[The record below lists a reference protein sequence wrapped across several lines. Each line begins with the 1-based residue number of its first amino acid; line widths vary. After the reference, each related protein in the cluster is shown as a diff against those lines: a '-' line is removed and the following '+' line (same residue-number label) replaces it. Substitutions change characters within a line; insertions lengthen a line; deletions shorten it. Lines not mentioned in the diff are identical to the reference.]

1 MIATS
6 NVTFAYPGQQAM
18 QFPDIRC
25 DRNEQLLILGPSGT
39 GKTTLLHLLGGLLH
53 PTSGSI
59 IVSET
64 VLKELRGHRLDTF
77 RGQKIGIIFQRPHF
91 VKSISA
97 IDNLLLVQHVAGHE
111 SDRDHALALLR
122 RLSIVHKADQLP
134 HTLSLG
140 EQQRLAIARALIN
153 HPEVILADEPS
164 SALDDQHCT
173 EMIALLLEVATE
185 NNAALLIV
193 THDMRI
199 KELIPHHI
207 TLLNQQ

>member
-1 MIATS
+1 MIHSS
-6 NVTFAYPGQQAM
+6 NVRFAYPGQQVFS
-18 QFPDIRC
+18 FPDIRC

-59 IVSET
+59 RVGDT
-64 VLKELRGHRLDTF
+64 ALQDLRGHKLDKF

-97 IDNLLLVQHVAGHE
+97 IDNLLLVQHVAGHAP
-111 SDRDHALALLR
+111 DRHAALALLR
-122 RLSIVHKADQLP
+122 RLSIAHKADQFP

-164 SALDDQHCT
+164 SALDDQHCA
-173 EMIALLLEVATE
+173 EMIALLLEVAKE

-207 TLLNQQ
+207 TLQSHN